1 MTKKEWLQAL
11 LDGKTVT
18 SNYANGNPII
28 FYEGVFMYKNTSE
41 EVNLNLHNHGL
52 REYFKYPM
60 WFKSTISGVVVKFT
74 SLKEGIVVSSN
85 SKYRFGKKCYDWEA
99 HTSKTQW
106 TQVDEPITIKEVTI
120 EEIEA
125 HYGCKVKIVVVA

>member
-28 FYEGVFMYKNTSE
+28 FYEGVFIYKNTSE
-41 EVNLNLHNHGL
+41 VVNLNLHNHGL
-52 REYFKYPM
+52 REYFEY
-60 WFKSTISGVVVKFT
+60 
-74 SLKEGIVVSSN
+74 SLL
-85 SKYRFGKKCYDWEA
+85 
-99 HTSKTQW
+99 T
-106 TQVDEPITIKEVTI
+106 KEVTM
-120 EEIEA
+120 EDIEA